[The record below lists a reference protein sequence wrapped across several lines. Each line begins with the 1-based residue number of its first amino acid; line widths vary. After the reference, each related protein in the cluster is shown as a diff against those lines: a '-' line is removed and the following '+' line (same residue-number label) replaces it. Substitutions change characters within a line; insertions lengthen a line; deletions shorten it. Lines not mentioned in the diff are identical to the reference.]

1 MAKTTTIIDIG
12 SNSMRM
18 VVLQKSSRFAFHL
31 INETKSRVKI
41 SEGCYENDGNLQEM
55 PMNRAFNSLKS
66 FLNISNS
73 LKAKKVIC
81 VATSAL
87 RDAPNSKVFLSR
99 VKKEL
104 GLNIKVING
113 EKEAYYGGVA
123 ALNLLHN
130 NEFITVDIGGGSTEF
145 CFVKDGQITKSISL
159 NIGTVRLKELFFDKG
174 SVTEAKEYISSNL
187 KKIFELDINIPST
200 VVGIGGSI
208 RAITKAIMKDSS
220 YPLDVLHGYTYNVQ
234 ANKALINSIINAKD
248 ITELKKLGIKKDR
261 FDTIK
266 EGTFIFN
273 TILEELSINKVITSG
288 VGVREGVYLCDLLR
302 NSSHKFP
309 SNFNISLRSLLDR
322 FEIDGNQSAYYGNN
336 ASKIFE
342 VLKPMHNLDDK
353 FRTLLV
359 VASKLH
365 SIGTTLNFYKV
376 NDNTFNFI
384 LNGLN
389 YDFLHTS
396 RVIVAYTIKYSK
408 KSLPTKK
415 DLQGYEELLPNLETM
430 QWMSFMISLNLI
442 INQDYSKPKVEYA
455 LEDDV
460 LKIILPEYSFLVE
473 SSLDKIEIPKM
484 LKLEIVCQK

>member
-159 NIGTVRLKELFFDKG
+159 NIGTVRLKELF
-174 SVTEAKEYISSNL
+174 L
-187 KKIFELDINIPST
+187 
-200 VVGIGGSI
+200 
-208 RAITKAIMKDSS
+208 
-220 YPLDVLHGYTYNVQ
+220 
-234 ANKALINSIINAKD
+234 
-248 ITELKKLGIKKDR
+248 
-261 FDTIK
+261 IK
-266 EGTFIFN
+266 E
-273 TILEELSINKVITSG
+273 V
-288 VGVREGVYLCDLLR
+288 
-302 NSSHKFP
+302 
-309 SNFNISLRSLLDR
+309 
-322 FEIDGNQSAYYGNN
+322 
-336 ASKIFE
+336 
-342 VLKPMHNLDDK
+342 
-353 FRTLLV
+353 
-359 VASKLH
+359 
-365 SIGTTLNFYKV
+365 
-376 NDNTFNFI
+376 
-384 LNGLN
+384 
-389 YDFLHTS
+389 
-396 RVIVAYTIKYSK
+396 
-408 KSLPTKK
+408 
-415 DLQGYEELLPNLETM
+415 
-430 QWMSFMISLNLI
+430 
-442 INQDYSKPKVEYA
+442 
-455 LEDDV
+455 
-460 LKIILPEYSFLVE
+460 
-473 SSLDKIEIPKM
+473 
-484 LKLEIVCQK
+484 